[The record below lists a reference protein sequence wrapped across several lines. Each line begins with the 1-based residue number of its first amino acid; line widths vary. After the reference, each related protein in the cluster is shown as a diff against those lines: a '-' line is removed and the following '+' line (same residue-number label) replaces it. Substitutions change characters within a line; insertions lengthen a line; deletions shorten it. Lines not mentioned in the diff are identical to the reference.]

1 MSESRDGLL
10 VVVLVLVLAA
20 LVGVIVWKLP
30 AGQQVMAYLRPQAST
45 PPEASPPSL
54 AENEEPKQAEARKPR
69 ASAAKLARESAQSGL
84 VSDKLPLASSTASS
98 QSTAKMVAMRYRTP
112 AIEEMLPGM
121 ARQRLLSDYGQP
133 NLRTVAVDSGRM
145 VETYV
150 FLKDQ
155 EREAVIARLYNGK
168 LVNATTTPY

>member
-1 MSESRDGLL
+1 MSESKDGLL
-10 VVVLVLVLAA
+10 VLVLILVLAA

-45 PPEASPPSL
+45 PPEAAPPVG
-54 AENEEPKQAEARKPR
+54 EEKEDPKKTESKKLRGSTSRHTP
-69 ASAAKLARESAQSGL
+69 ASAQAAPAEKSLTVSASPSPQN
-84 VSDKLPLASSTASS
+84 TA
-98 QSTAKMVAMRYRTP
+98 QAVALRYRIP
-112 AIEEMLPGM
+112 VVEEMQPGM
-121 ARQRLLSDYGQP
+121 ERLRILSSYGQP